1 MLQIQNLTKVFDGI
15 KALDNLSLAIEDNS
29 ITALVGPNG
38 SGKTTLFNV
47 ITGFLPADAG
57 HILFSGEDISSL
69 SPDQI
74 VKRGIARTFQ
84 NIRLFPQI
92 SVLDNVLL
100 GLKYETGE
108 SFLAALFQTQ
118 KMEEEE
124 TSNIKKAEELLRFV
138 GLIEK
143 RDALGENL

>member
-57 HILFSGEDISSL
+57 HIL
-69 SPDQI
+69 
-74 VKRGIARTFQ
+74 
-84 NIRLFPQI
+84 
-92 SVLDNVLL
+92 
-100 GLKYETGE
+100 
-108 SFLAALFQTQ
+108 
-118 KMEEEE
+118 
-124 TSNIKKAEELLRFV
+124 
-138 GLIEK
+138 
-143 RDALGENL
+143 